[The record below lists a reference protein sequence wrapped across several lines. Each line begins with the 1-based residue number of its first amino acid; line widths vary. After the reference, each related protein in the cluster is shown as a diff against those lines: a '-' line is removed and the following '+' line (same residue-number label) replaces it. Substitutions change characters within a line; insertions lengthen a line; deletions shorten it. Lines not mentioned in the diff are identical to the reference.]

1 MSQKISGGRPKAW
14 EDAGRQVAPLLG
26 SYSAIAV
33 VSSDPLAA
41 AHVAL
46 GIARA
51 ESEHRRCVVGD
62 LVGDLAP
69 LRSLVKDEDAPGIT
83 DSILYGVSLNKIGYQ
98 VEGAKNLYV
107 MPSGSDP
114 LIDDEVLQSPRWK
127 KLASGFAQAGAFL
140 LLVAK
145 SSEAGLDALLEQLD
159 GAVLVKDTELTAA
172 PAAVV
177 VARVPA
183 PTRTLKIPLP
193 RIGAANWPRKKWLY
207 PAAGGIAGLAVIA
220 AVIAVMVARAPRGPT
235 VRKIAA
241 TAGAAA
247 KPPRPVVQTV
257 HVPPP
262 ANVGDSDIAA
272 SFSVELI
279 VANTAEGA
287 NLFVQKN
294 GAALPAAAVSPVP
307 IGAERATWYRVTAGA
322 FTRRAQADSLLLALR
337 RAGVLASDSAGSVTQ
352 APLALLV
359 DSVPTQGGISDAIRA
374 ATQRYAARGLS
385 VYPLVQD
392 DGGARI
398 FAGAFATADQS
409 AELIRTLRAAGLRP
423 VLVYRTGSAP

>member
-1 MSQKISGGRPKAW
+1 MAAKKMA
-14 EDAGRQVAPLLG
+14 L
-26 SYSAIAV
+26 
-33 VSSDPLAA
+33 SSS
-41 AHVAL
+41 
-46 GIARA
+46 R
-51 ESEHRRCVVGD
+51 
-62 LVGDLAP
+62 
-69 LRSLVKDEDAPGIT
+69 
-83 DSILYGVSLNKIGYQ
+83 
-98 VEGAKNLYV
+98 
-107 MPSGSDP
+107 
-114 LIDDEVLQSPRWK
+114 
-127 KLASGFAQAGAFL
+127 
-140 LLVAK
+140 
-145 SSEAGLDALLEQLD
+145 
-159 GAVLVKDTELTAA
+159 
-172 PAAVV
+172 
-177 VARVPA
+177 
-183 PTRTLKIPLP
+183 
-193 RIGAANWPRKKWLY
+193 
-207 PAAGGIAGLAVIA
+207 GIAGLAVIA

>member
-1 MSQKISGGRPKAW
+1 M
-14 EDAGRQVAPLLG
+14 
-26 SYSAIAV
+26 
-33 VSSDPLAA
+33 
-41 AHVAL
+41 AL

-51 ESEHRRCVVGD
+51 EAEHRRSVVGD
-62 LVGDLAP
+62 LVGDLPP

-98 VEGAKNLYV
+98 VDGVKNLYV

-127 KLASGFAQAGAFL
+127 KLAAGFAQVGAFL
-140 LLVAK
+140 ILVAK
-145 SSEAGLDALLEQLD
+145 SSEGGLDALVEQLD
-159 GAVLVKDTELTAA
+159 GVVLVKDAELPAA
-172 PAAVV
+172 PAALVL
-177 VARVPA
+177 ARVPG

-193 RIGAANWPRKKWLY
+193 RLGAANWPRKKWLY
-207 PAAGGIAGLAVIA
+207 PAVGGIGGLVLVAVVIA
-220 AVIAVMVARAPRGPT
+220 IMVGRAPRAPASRH
-235 VRKIAA
+235 VVAPA
-241 TAGAAA
+241 TGVPASL
-247 KPPRPVVQTV
+247 PRPTAIL
-257 HVPPP
+257 HVAPPV
-262 ANVGDSDIAA
+262 NVDDSDIA
-272 SFSVELI
+272 SSYSVELL

-374 ATQRYAARGLS
+374 ATQRYASRGLS

-409 AELIRTLRAAGLRP
+409 AELIKTLRAAGLRP